1 MRYISCL
8 AFLMATNFVHAY
20 GTVTAVTTDKGSMI
34 NVTIANGTTYR
45 YSNCNNYTPYIYTW
59 SVNDITNVVPNMA
72 NTAFTINDLTTAA
85 VTLCIQRTLI
95 P

>member
-45 YSNCNNYTPYIYTW
+45 YSNCNNYTPYFEMKILCNSPLQGYQEQL
-59 SVNDITNVVPNMA
+59 SNH
-72 NTAFTINDLTTAA
+72 DLNH
-85 VTLCIQRTLI
+85 CF
-95 P
+95 